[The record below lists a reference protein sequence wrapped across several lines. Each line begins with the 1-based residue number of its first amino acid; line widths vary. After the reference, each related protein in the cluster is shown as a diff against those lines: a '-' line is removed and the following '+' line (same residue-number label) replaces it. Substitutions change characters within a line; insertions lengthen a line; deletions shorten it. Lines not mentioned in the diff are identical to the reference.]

1 MQRITIRLARRD
13 LATLDRLRGR
23 ADRSTFMR
31 RLLRQAG
38 RVDEPD
44 EDEDDEVRPNDEG
57 HLARL
62 RALTID

>member
-1 MQRITIRLARRD
+1 MERITIRLSGSD
-13 LATLDRLRGR
+13 LATLDRLSGR
-23 ADRSTFMR
+23 ADRSSFLR
-31 RLLRQAG
+31 GLLRQAG

-44 EDEDDEVRPNDEG
+44 EDEDDEFRPKDEG